1 MTDKLEK
8 LHRAQ
13 LWLFIATAAYFI
25 MNGAQLWETAI
36 MIPAW
41 TAAPPESLF
50 FFKGPYGVDFKNFW
64 IIVHSTHE
72 LLLIIAL
79 IFNWK
84 FKKTRNLMLLLLVAH
99 VAVRVWTLQY
109 FAPTIIEFQNIE
121 LQSMVDPALVEKATE
136 WRNLNYL
143 RVGIFFLINLGFASL
158 YWCNRKQTANA

>member
-1 MTDKLEK
+1 MIDSQQKQN
-8 LHRAQ
+8 RAT

-50 FFKGPYGVDFKNFW
+50 FFKGPYGLDFKNFW
-64 IIVHSTHE
+64 IIVHSSHE
-72 LLLIIAL
+72 VLLIIAL

-84 FKKTRNLMLLLLVAH
+84 LKKTRNLMLLLLVAH

-109 FAPTIIEFQNIE
+109 FAPTIIEFQNME
-121 LQSMVDPALVEKATE
+121 LQSMVDTALVEKAAE

-143 RVGIFFLINLGFASL
+143 RVGVFFLINLGYATLFWS
-158 YWCNRKQTANA
+158 NIKRKSNA